1 MEKNGILFLNM
12 EKKMNKKAIMD
23 ELIKNIL
30 WIVLFLILLVALGV
44 LFKKMLT

>member
-1 MEKNGILFLNM
+1 M